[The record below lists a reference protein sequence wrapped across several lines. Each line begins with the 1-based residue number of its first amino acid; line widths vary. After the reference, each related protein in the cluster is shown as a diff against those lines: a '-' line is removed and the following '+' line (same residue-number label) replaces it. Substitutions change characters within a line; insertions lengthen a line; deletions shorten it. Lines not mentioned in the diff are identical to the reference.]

1 MNPFLVAG
9 FLFFLSLIAGKISIK
24 TRIPALILFLAVG
37 MLAGVDG
44 PGGLSF
50 SDTEFSNLLGTVAL
64 AFILFSGGF
73 ETSWDEVKTI
83 ALPSMIL
90 ATLGVF
96 LTAVVTALLVHLFL
110 GFSPEDS
117 FLLGAII
124 SSTDAAAVFAI
135 LRTQNCGLK
144 GSLKPLLEF
153 ESGSNDPMAVFL
165 TVATLAWIK
174 QPDMNM
180 SGMLWHF
187 LIQMIFGVA
196 LGLILGKCACILLQ
210 RMRVENEALYPVM
223 GISIVLFVFGFAETV
238 GGNGYLALYICGIVM
253 NSGDYIYKHNL
264 ARFHEG
270 LGWMMQI
277 SMFLVLG
284 LLVNPRELLTQSILI
299 PGIMTSVFL
308 MFVARPVAVFICTLK
323 SNFSFK
329 ELVFISWT
337 GLRGSVPIILATY
350 PYVENHPQAHYIFN
364 LIFFVVITSVLLQGK
379 TMTPVAK
386 WLGLDAPIRTPPLY
400 PLSFNKTPHSGNK
413 ETRELDLLP
422 DSCVIG
428 HKVSELNFPESV
440 TILLVHRG
448 NNFLIPKG
456 NTELQSGDTLLLFGE
471 RKHLSDVEAGLALR
485 TYQVEGLEPAE

>member
-1 MNPFLVAG
+1 MLQQMNPFLVAG

-44 PGGLSF
+44 PGGLDF
-50 SDTEFSNLLGTVAL
+50 SDTAFSNLLGTIAL

-73 ETSWDEVKTI
+73 ETSWAEVKPI
-83 ALPSMIL
+83 AIPSMIL

-96 LTAVVTALLVHLFL
+96 LTAVVTAVLVYLFL
-110 GFSPEDS
+110 GFSPQDS

-165 TVATLAWIK
+165 TVATLTWIK

-180 SGMLWHF
+180 SGMMWHF
-187 LIQMIFGVA
+187 TMQMVFGVV
-196 LGLILGKCACILLQ
+196 LGLVMGKGACFMLE
-210 RMRVENEALYPVM
+210 RMRVENEALYPVL
-223 GISIVLFVFGFAETV
+223 GISIVLFVFGFSETV

-253 NSGDYIYKHNL
+253 NGGDYIYKHNL

-284 LLVNPRELLTQSILI
+284 LLVNPRELLTWSILI

-308 MFVARPVAVFICTLK
+308 MFVARPAAVFLCTIK
-323 SNFSFK
+323 SKFSFK

-350 PYVENHPQAHYIFN
+350 PFVENHPKALYIFN
-364 LIFFVVITSVLLQGK
+364 LIGSSRLCNLLIQIK
-379 TMTPVAK
+379 EHP
-386 WLGLDAPIRTPPLY
+386 RT
-400 PLSFNKTPHSGNK
+400 
-413 ETRELDLLP
+413 
-422 DSCVIG
+422 
-428 HKVSELNFPESV
+428 
-440 TILLVHRG
+440 
-448 NNFLIPKG
+448 
-456 NTELQSGDTLLLFGE
+456 
-471 RKHLSDVEAGLALR
+471 
-485 TYQVEGLEPAE
+485 